1 MAEKLLKEFVQQKPK
16 QTPLQI
22 GEPIL
27 SDSILKELSNS
38 ARSLSNRHYTHYR
51 NRLITE
57 ALKGPIQQ
65 LDQIP
70 PLVEKV
76 WQDNVRGDTIDG
88 VKVKH
93 LQESFELI
101 QEWFLAQHPVMTD
114 DQKVGRLGAWRVRM
128 NEFCDRAGKEMA
140 G

>member
-1 MAEKLLKEFVQQKPK
+1 MLVKSFTNDLAWQVQRHLVKYYFRASSQPK

-38 ARSLSNRHYTHYR
+38 ARSFSNRHYTHYR

-57 ALKGPIQQ
+57 ALKGPIPQ
-65 LDQIP
+65 LDQIL

-76 WQDNVRGDTIDG
+76 
-88 VKVKH
+88 
-93 LQESFELI
+93 
-101 QEWFLAQHPVMTD
+101 
-114 DQKVGRLGAWRVRM
+114 
-128 NEFCDRAGKEMA
+128 
-140 G
+140 